1 MYVVHACPAIYSTN
15 FFKTVSV
22 CMYMC
27 VYVSQ
32 FAEALLVI
40 PRTLT
45 INAAHDAT
53 ELVAKLRAHHF
64 ASQQAQAKEADGDQV
79 HRIYVCMYVLCMRI
93 CVCVGTAESA
103 CI

>member
-1 MYVVHACPAIYSTN
+1 
-15 FFKTVSV
+15 
-22 CMYMC
+22 MYMC

-79 HRIYVCMYVLCMRI
+79 RRIYVCMYYVCEY
-93 CVCVGTAESA
+93 VCVGTAENG

>member
-1 MYVVHACPAIYSTN
+1 
-15 FFKTVSV
+15 
-22 CMYMC
+22 MYMCVC

-79 HRIYVCMYVLCMRI
+79 HRIYVCLYYVCEYM
-93 CVCVGTAESA
+93 CVGTAENG